1 MKYNQMRQV
10 VFPILAAFIWGTAFV
25 AQDLCADSIGAFA
38 FNATRYFIAVLALLV
53 VILISDKVK
62 KNKPTLT
69 AQEKKAANKQLWLGG
84 LCCGAALAIAS
95 NFQQAGLVAGTDA
108 GKAGFITALYVVLVP
123 VFGLFFKRKVSL
135 PTWIAVVLSVV
146 ALYLLCIKGDFSLA
160 PGDLLVLVC
169 AVCFAVHILVI
180 DHFTAYCDG
189 VKLSCLQFLFA
200 GIISTICMFI
210 FEDVDFAA
218 ILSCALPL
226 LYVGIFSWR
235 RGLHASDFGPE
246 GLQPHRCH
254 HSAESG
260 ERVRRYRRRHHPEAA
275 DDRAG
280 VHWLRHHVR
289 RCHSGPAPV
298 PHQAK
303 SGIITYTKNTLDVFV
318 QGIFYSPSQSSTPTV
333 VSI

>member
-10 VFPILAAFIWGTAFV
+10 VFPILAALIWGTAFV

-226 LYVGIFSWR
+226 LYVGIFSC
-235 RGLHASDFGPE
+235 GVGYT
-246 GLQPHRCH
+246 LQILAQKD
-254 HSAESG
+254 S
-260 ERVRRYRRRHHPEAA
+260 
-275 DDRAG
+275 
-280 VHWLRHHVR
+280 
-289 RCHSGPAPV
+289 
-298 PHQAK
+298 
-303 SGIITYTKNTLDVFV
+303 N
-318 QGIFYSPSQSSTPTV
+318 PTV
-333 VSI
+333 VTILLSLESVFAVIAGAIILKQQMTVREYIGCAIMFAAVILAQIQFPTRQKAE

>member
-1 MKYNQMRQV
+1 MKYNQLRQV

-53 VILISDKVK
+53 VILISDKLK

-123 VFGLFFKRKVSL
+123 VFGLFFKRKVSF

-226 LYVGIFSWR
+226 LYVGIFSC
-235 RGLHASDFGPE
+235 GVGYT
-246 GLQPHRCH
+246 LQILAQKD
-254 HSAESG
+254 S
-260 ERVRRYRRRHHPEAA
+260 
-275 DDRAG
+275 
-280 VHWLRHHVR
+280 
-289 RCHSGPAPV
+289 
-298 PHQAK
+298 
-303 SGIITYTKNTLDVFV
+303 N
-318 QGIFYSPSQSSTPTV
+318 PTV
-333 VSI
+333 VTILLSLESVFAVIAGAIILKQQMTVREYIGCAIMFAAVILAQIQFPTRQKAE

>member
-10 VFPILAAFIWGTAFV
+10 VFPILAAFILGTAFV

-53 VILISDKVK
+53 VILISDKLK

-169 AVCFAVHILVI
+169 AVCFAIHILVI
-180 DHFTAYCDG
+180 DHFT
-189 VKLSCLQFLFA
+189 
-200 GIISTICMFI
+200 CMFI

-226 LYVGIFSWR
+226 LYVGIFSC
-235 RGLHASDFGPE
+235 GVGYT
-246 GLQPHRCH
+246 LQILAQKD
-254 HSAESG
+254 S
-260 ERVRRYRRRHHPEAA
+260 
-275 DDRAG
+275 
-280 VHWLRHHVR
+280 
-289 RCHSGPAPV
+289 
-298 PHQAK
+298 
-303 SGIITYTKNTLDVFV
+303 N
-318 QGIFYSPSQSSTPTV
+318 PTV
-333 VSI
+333 VTILLSLESVFAVIAGAIILKQQMTVREYIGCAIMFAAVILAQIQFPTRQKAE

>member
-1 MKYNQMRQV
+1 MRQV
-10 VFPILAAFIWGTAFV
+10 VFPFLAAFIWCSAFV

-226 LYVGIFSWR
+226 LYVGIFSC
-235 RGLHASDFGPE
+235 GVGYT
-246 GLQPHRCH
+246 LQILAQKD
-254 HSAESG
+254 S
-260 ERVRRYRRRHHPEAA
+260 
-275 DDRAG
+275 
-280 VHWLRHHVR
+280 
-289 RCHSGPAPV
+289 
-298 PHQAK
+298 
-303 SGIITYTKNTLDVFV
+303 N
-318 QGIFYSPSQSSTPTV
+318 PTV
-333 VSI
+333 VTILLSLESVFAVIAGAIILKQQMTVREYIGCAIMFAAVILAQIQFPTRQKAE

>member
-53 VILISDKVK
+53 VILISDKLK

-169 AVCFAVHILVI
+169 GVCFAIHILVI

-226 LYVGIFSWR
+226 LYVGIFSC
-235 RGLHASDFGPE
+235 GVGYT
-246 GLQPHRCH
+246 LQILAQKD
-254 HSAESG
+254 S
-260 ERVRRYRRRHHPEAA
+260 
-275 DDRAG
+275 
-280 VHWLRHHVR
+280 
-289 RCHSGPAPV
+289 
-298 PHQAK
+298 
-303 SGIITYTKNTLDVFV
+303 N
-318 QGIFYSPSQSSTPTV
+318 PTV
-333 VSI
+333 VTILLSLESVFAVIAGAIILKQQMTVREYIGCAIMFAAVILAQIQFPTRQKAE

>member
-84 LCCGAALAIAS
+84 LCCGAALAMAS

-226 LYVGIFSWR
+226 LYVGIFSC
-235 RGLHASDFGPE
+235 GVGYT
-246 GLQPHRCH
+246 LQILAQKD
-254 HSAESG
+254 S
-260 ERVRRYRRRHHPEAA
+260 
-275 DDRAG
+275 
-280 VHWLRHHVR
+280 
-289 RCHSGPAPV
+289 
-298 PHQAK
+298 
-303 SGIITYTKNTLDVFV
+303 N
-318 QGIFYSPSQSSTPTV
+318 PTV
-333 VSI
+333 VTILLSLESVFAVIAGAIILKQQMTVREYIGCAIMFAAVILAQIQFPTRQKAE

>member
-53 VILISDKVK
+53 VILISHKVK

-226 LYVGIFSWR
+226 LYVGIFSC
-235 RGLHASDFGPE
+235 GVGYT
-246 GLQPHRCH
+246 LQILAQKD
-254 HSAESG
+254 S
-260 ERVRRYRRRHHPEAA
+260 
-275 DDRAG
+275 
-280 VHWLRHHVR
+280 
-289 RCHSGPAPV
+289 
-298 PHQAK
+298 
-303 SGIITYTKNTLDVFV
+303 N
-318 QGIFYSPSQSSTPTV
+318 PTV
-333 VSI
+333 VTILLSLESVFAVIAGAIILKQQMTVREYIGCAIMFAAVILAQIQFPTRQKAE